1 MSAMKAEKSA
11 RERIETR
18 DANSGSERIRVLHL
32 IDSLELGGAQTA
44 LLAWLASHD
53 RSRFE
58 VHLASMH
65 GTRKSL
71 YYERAVQLGIPV
83 IFLAPRRFVPIYLF
97 RLPLVMLRG
106 RYAVVHCHLFAS
118 NWLGKP
124 LARLLGV
131 PVVISH
137 DQCNDSFRTN
147 SPLVTLIDRVTNWSA
162 DQIFAVSASVKDYLV
177 KFEKLPS
184 AKIEIIP
191 TGLPDRMESWRAR
204 RFGKVIGGAGRL
216 VQQKNFVR
224 FLRIAKVLMEID
236 DSYRFI
242 IAGSGPLETELKKE
256 AARLGVNVE
265 WYGVE
270 ASLDRFFGEIDLYL
284 LTSDF
289 EGLPMALLEA
299 LQQGVPAAAMA
310 VDGVREE
317 FTNEILLLNPA
328 GNDRELGRRIHSAM
342 QNQAELKAQIQRG
355 LEIVSRRFSGRHQ
368 IRQMEQVYLNL
379 LQEKE
384 RGQERRGGTVE

>member
-1 MSAMKAEKSA
+1 
-11 RERIETR
+11 
-18 DANSGSERIRVLHL
+18 
-32 IDSLELGGAQTA
+32 
-44 LLAWLASHD
+44 
-53 RSRFE
+53 
-58 VHLASMH
+58 
-65 GTRKSL
+65 
-71 YYERAVQLGIPV
+71 
-83 IFLAPRRFVPIYLF
+83 
-97 RLPLVMLRG
+97 
-106 RYAVVHCHLFAS
+106 
-118 NWLGKP
+118 
-124 LARLLGV
+124 
-131 PVVISH
+131 
-137 DQCNDSFRTN
+137 
-147 SPLVTLIDRVTNWSA
+147 
-162 DQIFAVSASVKDYLV
+162 
-177 KFEKLPS
+177 
-184 AKIEIIP
+184 
-191 TGLPDRMESWRAR
+191 
-204 RFGKVIGGAGRL
+204 
-216 VQQKNFVR
+216 
-224 FLRIAKVLMEID
+224 MEID